1 MKKVTAL
8 FVFSLFLSAGLIEPS
23 NLAAQSKDLPPKD
36 EKNKQLFEA
45 KCQQCHSLERVKE
58 AHLDRDKAKVV
69 VDRMRKKAG
78 ANISVS
84 EAESIFGYLGDYF
97 IIPPSKPSPPVAPA
111 PIQ

>member
-1 MKKVTAL
+1 MKKVIAL
-8 FVFSLFLSAGLIEPS
+8 FVFLLFLSASLIGLS

-58 AHLDRDKAKVV
+58 AHLDRDKAKTVV
-69 VDRMRKKAG
+69 ERMRKKPG
-78 ANISVS
+78 ANISAS

-97 IIPPSKPSPPVAPA
+97 IIPPSPPVAPA

>member
-1 MKKVTAL
+1 MKRVIAL
-8 FVFSLFLSAGLIEPS
+8 FVFLLFLSVMLTGPA

-58 AHLDRDKAKVV
+58 AHLSMEQAKTVV
-69 VDRMRKKAG
+69 ERMRKKPG

-84 EAESIFGYLGDYF
+84 EAESIFEYLGNYF
-97 IIPPSKPSPPVAPA
+97 IIPPSPPVAPA